1 MGVEVVAYRQASTVR
16 ELAVDHYSSFWRC
29 GRNDR
34 ESDWL
39 DNVSLAYGVHLMDKS
54 IQSLYIR
61 LVIYNAAAAWIVYC
75 DAERV

>member
-1 MGVEVVAYRQASTVR
+1 MGVEVVEYRPASTAR

-29 GRNDR
+29 GRNDG

-39 DNVSLAYGVHLMDKS
+39 DNVSLAYGVHLMAKS

>member
-1 MGVEVVAYRQASTVR
+1 MGVEVVEYRPASTAR
-16 ELAVDHYSSFWRC
+16 ERAVDQYSSFWRC
-29 GRNDR
+29 GRNDG

-39 DNVSLAYGVHLMDKS
+39 DNVPLAYGVHVMDKS

-61 LVIYNAAAAWIVYC
+61 LVRYNAAAAWIVYC

>member
-1 MGVEVVAYRQASTVR
+1 MGVEIVEYRPASTAR

-29 GRNDR
+29 GRNDG

-39 DNVSLAYGVHLMDKS
+39 DNVSLTYGVHLMDES
-54 IQSLYIR
+54 IQSMYIR
-61 LVIYNAAAAWIVYC
+61 LVIYNVVAAWIIYG

>member
-1 MGVEVVAYRQASTVR
+1 MGVEVVEYRQASTVR

-29 GRNDR
+29 GRDDG
-34 ESDWL
+34 ESDCL
-39 DNVSLAYGVHLMDKS
+39 DNVSLAYGVHLMDES

-75 DAERV
+75 DA